1 MSKKKELAKKI
12 NIENNQFYGVKWDI
26 ESLELLKIVATGLVN
41 LTELFKSQ
49 NITIESLLKVGKIK

>member
-49 NITIESLLKVGKIK
+49 NITIESLLKVGKNK